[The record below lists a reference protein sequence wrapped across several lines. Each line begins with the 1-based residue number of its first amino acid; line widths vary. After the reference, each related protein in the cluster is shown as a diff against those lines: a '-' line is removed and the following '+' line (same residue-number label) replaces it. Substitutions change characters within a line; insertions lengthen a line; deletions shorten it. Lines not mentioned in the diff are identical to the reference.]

1 MVPKFSRFEPATED
15 DEGLSFPMKIEVSMI
30 KYEMYTLRGTYLLVS
45 LGRRLTNKQQRI
57 RP

>member
-1 MVPKFSRFEPATED
+1 
-15 DEGLSFPMKIEVSMI
+15 MKIEVSMI